1 MWMQLDYLRD
11 LNTASVLLRLLLALV
26 MGGLIGV
33 DRGFRHRPA
42 GPRTYTIVCV
52 GAALTMILSQYEY
65 VMLTTDWAP
74 MAERVGLK
82 TDVSRFGAQVIN
94 GIGFLGAGTVIATN
108 QQKVKGLTTASG
120 LWASACLGLVVG
132 ASFYECAIIAFVLI
146 LLTMWLL
153 RPLEDYITE
162 RSRNMNI
169 YVEFRSMSDMADIIA
184 LIKEQGIT
192 IFDMDIHQGKEQIVQ
207 KPNAVLYLR
216 LPNRQHHHNIVALVS
231 DLDEVYTVKEL

>member
-1 MWMQLDYLRD
+1 MLMQLEYLRE
-11 LNTASVLLRLLLALV
+11 LNTASVVLRLVLALLL
-26 MGGLIGV
+26 GGLIGL
-33 DRGFRHRPA
+33 DRGLRHRPA
-42 GPRTYTIVCV
+42 GPRTYTLVCV

-65 VMLTTDWAP
+65 VMLTTDWASA
-74 MAERVGLK
+74 AEAVGLK

-132 ASFYECAIIAFVLI
+132 ASFYECALIAFLI
-146 LLTMWLL
+146 ILVTMWLL
-153 RPLEDYITE
+153 RPLEDYLIE
-162 RSRNMNI
+162 RSRNINL
-169 YVEFRSMSDMADIIA
+169 YVEFRSMSDMAEV
-184 LIKEQGIT
+184 LRVIKEQDIS
-192 IFDMDIHQGKEQIVQ
+192 IFDMDIHHGKEQIVQ

-216 LPNRQHHHNIVALVS
+216 MGRREQHHRIVALLS

>member
-1 MWMQLDYLRD
+1 MLTQLDFLRE
-11 LNTASVLLRLLLALV
+11 LNTLSVVLRLLLAMLL
-26 MGGLIGV
+26 GGLVGL
-33 DRGFRHRPA
+33 DRGLRRRPA
-42 GPRTYTIVCV
+42 GPRTYTLVCV
-52 GAALTMILSQYEY
+52 GAALTMVLSQYEY

-74 MAERVGLK
+74 AAEAVGLK

-120 LWASACLGLVVG
+120 LWTAACLGLAVG
-132 ASFYECAIIAFVLI
+132 AGFYECALIAFLLI
-146 LLTMWLL
+146 VITMWAL
-153 RPLEDYITE
+153 RPLEEFFIE
-162 RSRNMNI
+162 RSRNVNL
-169 YVEFRSMSDMADIIA
+169 YVEFHSMSDFAEVIRV
-184 LIKEQGIT
+184 IKEQDIG

-216 LPNRQHHHNIVALVS
+216 MAHRAPHHNLITLLS

>member
-1 MWMQLDYLRD
+1 MLSQLDFLRD
-11 LNTASVLLRLLLALV
+11 LNTASVFVRLILALIL
-26 MGGLIGV
+26 GGLIGL
-33 DRGFRHRPA
+33 DRALRHRPA
-42 GPRTYTIVCV
+42 GPRTYALVCV
-52 GAALTMILSQYEY
+52 GAALTMVLSQYEY

-74 MAERVGLK
+74 MAEAVGLK

-132 ASFYECAIIAFVLI
+132 SGFYEAALFAFLLI
-146 LLTMWLL
+146 VVTMWLL
-153 RPLEDYITE
+153 RPLEEVIIE
-162 RSRNMNI
+162 RSRNINI
-169 YVEFRSMSDMADIIA
+169 YVELRSIADMGSVLKTIKDQDIN
-184 LIKEQGIT
+184 
-192 IFDMDIHQGKEQIVQ
+192 IFDMDIHHGKDQIVQ

-216 LPNRQHHHNIVALVS
+216 MPHRAPHHELITLLS